1 MKKLAVLA
9 VIAGLTAGIMT
20 GCGGTQRNADAA
32 AQMTGQGN
40 GAQEAAVQSGEVYND
55 RDDRIDDQQD
65 DRSETANADQAAQ
78 QPAQSD
84 QAAVQQT
91 TQPAATEDEQKAAAL
106 QTALKDAG
114 VNEADASRIRVT
126 SDRDDGMLVYEV
138 RFDAAETE
146 YDYEIDAQSG
156 RIISTDVERWD
167 NDDRDDRNR
176 LANANVAVSRDEAV
190 KTALGKVS
198 GATERDIRIELDYDD
213 GRYKYEGDIIYNGIE
228 YDFEID
234 ADNGKIIEWSEERR

>member
-32 AQMTGQGN
+32 AQMTGRGN
-40 GAQEAAVQSGEVYND
+40 GAQEAPVQSGEVYDD

-65 DRSETANADQAAQ
+65 DRNEAANTDQ
-78 QPAQSD
+78 
-84 QAAVQQT
+84 
-91 TQPAATEDEQKAAAL
+91 AAAL

-126 SDRDDGMLVYEV
+126 MDRDDGMLVYEV
-138 RFDAAETE
+138 RFDAAEVE

-167 NDDRDDRNR
+167 DDDRDDRNR
-176 LANANVAVSRDEAV
+176 TANANVAVSRDEAV

-198 GATERDIRIELDYDD
+198 GATEKDVRIELDYDD
-213 GRYKYEGDIIYNGIE
+213 GRYRYEGDIIYNGIE

-234 ADNGKIIEWSEERR
+234 ADSGRILEWEEDRR

>member
-9 VIAGLTAGIMT
+9 VIAGLAAGIMT
-20 GCGGTQRNADAA
+20 GCGGAQRYGNTS

-40 GAQEAAVQSGEVYND
+40 GAQQTAVQSGEAYDD
-55 RDDRIDDQQD
+55 RDDRFDDQYD
-65 DRSETANADQAAQ
+65 DRNEMAIADQAA
-78 QPAQSD
+78 A
-84 QAAVQQT
+84 QQT
-91 TQPAATEDEQKAAAL
+91 AATEDEQKEAAL
-106 QTALKDAG
+106 QTALADAG

-126 SDRDDGMLVYEV
+126 ADRDDGMLVYEV
-138 RFDAAETE
+138 RFDAAEVE
-146 YDYEIDAQSG
+146 YDYEIDARSG

-176 LANANVAVSRDEAV
+176 TANVNVAVSRDEAV
-190 KTALGKVS
+190 QTALAKVS

-213 GRYKYEGDIIYNGIE
+213 GRYRYEGDIIYKGIE

-234 ADNGKIIEWSEERR
+234 ADHGNIIEWSEERR

>member
-40 GAQEAAVQSGEVYND
+40 GAQKAAVQSGEVYDD

-65 DRSETANADQAAQ
+65 DRSEAANADQAAQ
-78 QPAQSD
+78 Q
-84 QAAVQQT
+84 QT
-91 TQPAATEDEQKAAAL
+91 TQPASAEDEQKAAAL

-198 GATERDIRIELDYDD
+198 GATERDIRIGLDYDD

-234 ADNGKIIEWSEERR
+234 ADNGKHHRVERRKKIG

>member
-40 GAQEAAVQSGEVYND
+40 GAQEAAVQSGEVYDD
-55 RDDRIDDQQD
+55 RDDRQD
-65 DRSETANADQAAQ
+65 DRNETANIDQAAAGQDQAAQ
-78 QPAQSD
+78 
-84 QAAVQQT
+84 
-91 TQPAATEDEQKAAAL
+91 QPAATEDEQKEAAL
-106 QTALKDAG
+106 QTALADAG

-126 SDRDDGMLVYEV
+126 MDRDDGMLVYEV
-138 RFDAAETE
+138 RFDAAEVE
-146 YDYEIDAQSG
+146 YDYEIDAESG

-167 NDDRDDRNR
+167 DDDRDDRNR
-176 LANANVAVSRDEAV
+176 TANANVAVSRDEAV
-190 KTALGKVS
+190 KTVLGKVS
-198 GATERDIRIELDYDD
+198 GATEKDVRIELDYDD
-213 GRYKYEGDIIYNGIE
+213 GRYRYEGDIIYNGIE

-234 ADNGKIIEWSEERR
+234 ADSGRILEWEEDRR

>member
-40 GAQEAAVQSGEVYND
+40 GAQEAAVQSGEVYDD

-65 DRSETANADQAAQ
+65 DRNEAANTDQAAADQ
-78 QPAQSD
+78 D
-84 QAAVQQT
+84 QAVQ
-91 TQPAATEDEQKAAAL
+91 QPAATEDEQKEAAL
-106 QTALKDAG
+106 QTALADAG

-126 SDRDDGMLVYEV
+126 ADRDDGMLVYEV
-138 RFDAAETE
+138 RFDAAEVE
-146 YDYEIDAQSG
+146 YDYEIDARSG

-167 NDDRDDRNR
+167 DDRDDRNR
-176 LANANVAVSRDEAV
+176 TANVAVSRDEAV
-190 KTALGKVS
+190 KTALAKVS

-213 GRYKYEGDIIYNGIE
+213 GRYKYEGDIICNGIE

-234 ADNGKIIEWSEERR
+234 ADHGNIIEWSEERR

>member
-40 GAQEAAVQSGEVYND
+40 GAQKAAVQSGEVYDD

-65 DRSETANADQAAQ
+65 DRSEAANADQAAQ
-78 QPAQSD
+78 Q
-84 QAAVQQT
+84 QT
-91 TQPAATEDEQKAAAL
+91 TQPAGAEDEQKAAAL
-106 QTALKDAG
+106 RTALKDAG

>member
-40 GAQEAAVQSGEVYND
+40 GAQAAAVQSGEVYDD
-55 RDDRIDDQQD
+55 RDDRFDDQYD
-65 DRSETANADQAAQ
+65 DRNEAANTDQAA
-78 QPAQSD
+78 A
-84 QAAVQQT
+84 QQT
-91 TQPAATEDEQKAAAL
+91 TQQPAATEDEQKAAAL

-126 SDRDDGMLVYEV
+126 MDRDDGMLVYEV
-138 RFDAAETE
+138 RFDAAEIE
-146 YDYEIDAQSG
+146 YDYEIDAESG

-167 NDDRDDRNR
+167 DDDRDDRNR
-176 LANANVAVSRDEAV
+176 TANANVAVSRDEAV

-198 GATERDIRIELDYDD
+198 GATEKDVRIELDYDD
-213 GRYKYEGDIIYNGIE
+213 GRYRYEGDIIYNGIE

-234 ADNGKIIEWSEERR
+234 ADSGRILEWEEDRR

>member
-9 VIAGLTAGIMT
+9 VIAGLAAGIMT

-40 GAQEAAVQSGEVYND
+40 GAQAASVQSGEVYDD
-55 RDDRIDDQQD
+55 RDDRQD
-65 DRSETANADQAAQ
+65 DRNETANTDQATADQ
-78 QPAQSD
+78 D
-84 QAAVQQT
+84 QAVQ
-91 TQPAATEDEQKAAAL
+91 QPAATEDEQKEAAL

-126 SDRDDGMLVYEV
+126 MDRDDGMLVYEV
-138 RFDAAETE
+138 RFDAAEVE
-146 YDYEIDAQSG
+146 YDYEIDAESG
-156 RIISTDVERWD
+156 RIVSTDVERWD
-167 NDDRDDRNR
+167 DDDRDDRNR
-176 LANANVAVSRDEAV
+176 TANANVAVSRDEAV

-198 GATERDIRIELDYDD
+198 GATEKDVRIELDYDD
-213 GRYKYEGDIIYNGIE
+213 GRYRYEGDIIYNGIE

-234 ADNGKIIEWSEERR
+234 ADSGRILEWEEDRR

>member
-40 GAQEAAVQSGEVYND
+40 GARQTAAQSGEVYDD
-55 RDDRIDDQQD
+55 RDDRFDDQQD
-65 DRSETANADQAAQ
+65 DRNEAANTDQ
-78 QPAQSD
+78 
-84 QAAVQQT
+84 
-91 TQPAATEDEQKAAAL
+91 AAAL

-126 SDRDDGMLVYEV
+126 MDRDDGMLVYEV
-138 RFDAAETE
+138 RFDAAEVE

-167 NDDRDDRNR
+167 DDDRDDRNR
-176 LANANVAVSRDEAV
+176 TANANVAVSRDEAV

-198 GATERDIRIELDYDD
+198 GATEKDVRIELDYDD
-213 GRYKYEGDIIYNGIE
+213 GRYRYEGDIIYNGIE

-234 ADNGKIIEWSEERR
+234 ADSGRILEWEEDRR

>member
-40 GAQEAAVQSGEVYND
+40 GAQKAAVQSGEVYD
-55 RDDRIDDQQD
+55 DWDDRIDDQQD
-65 DRSETANADQAAQ
+65 DRSEAANADQATQ
-78 QPAQSD
+78 
-84 QAAVQQT
+84 QQT
-91 TQPAATEDEQKAAAL
+91 TQPAGAEDEQKAAAL

-114 VNEADASRIRVT
+114 VNEADESRIRVT

-138 RFDAAETE
+138 RFDAAEVE

-156 RIISTDVERWD
+156 RIISTDVERWH

-198 GATERDIRIELDYDD
+198 GATERDIRIGLDYDD
-213 GRYKYEGDIIYNGIE
+213 GRYQYEGDIIYNGIE

>member
-9 VIAGLTAGIMT
+9 VIAGLAAGIMT

-32 AQMTGQGN
+32 AQMTGRGN
-40 GAQEAAVQSGEVYND
+40 GAQEAAVQSGEVYDD
-55 RDDRIDDQQD
+55 RDDRQD
-65 DRSETANADQAAQ
+65 DRNETANTDQAAADQ
-78 QPAQSD
+78 D
-84 QAAVQQT
+84 QAVQ
-91 TQPAATEDEQKAAAL
+91 QPAATEDEQKEAAL

-126 SDRDDGMLVYEV
+126 MDRDDGMLVYEV
-138 RFDAAETE
+138 RFDAAEVE

-167 NDDRDDRNR
+167 DDDRDDRNR
-176 LANANVAVSRDEAV
+176 TANANVAVSREEAV

-198 GATERDIRIELDYDD
+198 GATEKDVRIELDYDD
-213 GRYKYEGDIIYNGIE
+213 GRYRYEGDIIYNGIE

-234 ADNGKIIEWSEERR
+234 ADSGRILEWEEDRR

>member
-40 GAQEAAVQSGEVYND
+40 GTQEAAVQSGEVYDD
-55 RDDRIDDQQD
+55 RDDR
-65 DRSETANADQAAQ
+65 SEAANADQAAQ
-78 QPAQSD
+78 Q
-84 QAAVQQT
+84 QT
-91 TQPAATEDEQKAAAL
+91 TQPAGAEDEQKAAAL

-167 NDDRDDRNR
+167 DDDRDDRNR
-176 LANANVAVSRDEAV
+176 TANANVAVSRDEAV

>member
-32 AQMTGQGN
+32 AQMTGRGN
-40 GAQEAAVQSGEVYND
+40 GAQEAAVQSGEVYD
-55 RDDRIDDQQD
+55 GRDDRIDDQQD
-65 DRSETANADQAAQ
+65 DRNKAANTDQ
-78 QPAQSD
+78 
-84 QAAVQQT
+84 
-91 TQPAATEDEQKAAAL
+91 AAAL

-126 SDRDDGMLVYEV
+126 MDRDDGMLVYEV
-138 RFDAAETE
+138 RFDAAEVE
-146 YDYEIDAQSG
+146 YDYEIDAESG

-167 NDDRDDRNR
+167 DDDRDDRNR
-176 LANANVAVSRDEAV
+176 TANANVAVSRDEAV

-198 GATERDIRIELDYDD
+198 GATEKDVRIELDYDD
-213 GRYKYEGDIIYNGIE
+213 GRYRYEGDIIYNGIE

-234 ADNGKIIEWSEERR
+234 ADSGRILEWEEDRR

>member
-40 GAQEAAVQSGEVYND
+40 GAQKAAVQSGEVYDD

-65 DRSETANADQAAQ
+65 DRSEAANADQAAQ
-78 QPAQSD
+78 Q
-84 QAAVQQT
+84 QT
-91 TQPAATEDEQKAAAL
+91 TQPASAEDEQKAAAL

-198 GATERDIRIELDYDD
+198 GATERDIRIGLDYDD

>member
-9 VIAGLTAGIMT
+9 VIAGLAAGIMT

-32 AQMTGQGN
+32 AQMTGRGN
-40 GAQEAAVQSGEVYND
+40 GAQEAAVQSGEVYDD
-55 RDDRIDDQQD
+55 RDDRFDDQYD
-65 DRSETANADQAAQ
+65 DRNKAANTDQ
-78 QPAQSD
+78 
-84 QAAVQQT
+84 
-91 TQPAATEDEQKAAAL
+91 AAAL

-126 SDRDDGMLVYEV
+126 MDRDDGMLVYEV
-138 RFDAAETE
+138 RFDAAEVE
-146 YDYEIDAQSG
+146 YDYEIDAESG

-167 NDDRDDRNR
+167 DDDRDDRNR
-176 LANANVAVSRDEAV
+176 TANANVAVSREEAV

-198 GATERDIRIELDYDD
+198 GATEKDVRIELDYDD
-213 GRYKYEGDIIYNGIE
+213 GRYRYEGDIIYNGIE

-234 ADNGKIIEWSEERR
+234 ADSGRILEWEEDRR

>member
-40 GAQEAAVQSGEVYND
+40 GAQEAAVQSGEVYDD
-55 RDDRIDDQQD
+55 RDDRQD
-65 DRSETANADQAAQ
+65 DRNETANTDQAAADQ
-78 QPAQSD
+78 D
-84 QAAVQQT
+84 QAVQ
-91 TQPAATEDEQKAAAL
+91 QPAATEDEQKEAAL

-126 SDRDDGMLVYEV
+126 MDRDDGMLVYEV
-138 RFDAAETE
+138 RFDAAEVE
-146 YDYEIDAQSG
+146 YDYEIDAESG
-156 RIISTDVERWD
+156 RIVSTDVERWD
-167 NDDRDDRNR
+167 DDGRDDRNR
-176 LANANVAVSRDEAV
+176 TANANVAVSRDEAV

-198 GATERDIRIELDYDD
+198 GATEKDVRIELDYDD
-213 GRYKYEGDIIYNGIE
+213 GRYRYEGDIIYNGIE

-234 ADNGKIIEWSEERR
+234 ADSGRILEWEEDRR

>member
-32 AQMTGQGN
+32 AQMTGRGN
-40 GAQEAAVQSGEVYND
+40 GAQEAAVQSGEVYDD

-65 DRSETANADQAAQ
+65 DRNKAANTDQ
-78 QPAQSD
+78 
-84 QAAVQQT
+84 
-91 TQPAATEDEQKAAAL
+91 AAAL

-126 SDRDDGMLVYEV
+126 MDRDDGMLVYEV
-138 RFDAAETE
+138 RFDAAEVE
-146 YDYEIDAQSG
+146 YDYEIDAESG

-167 NDDRDDRNR
+167 DDDRDDRNR
-176 LANANVAVSRDEAV
+176 TANANVAVSREEAV

-198 GATERDIRIELDYDD
+198 GATEKDVRIELDYDD
-213 GRYKYEGDIIYNGIE
+213 GRYRYEGDIIYNGIE

-234 ADNGKIIEWSEERR
+234 ADSGRILEWEEDRR

>member
-32 AQMTGQGN
+32 AQMTGRGN
-40 GAQEAAVQSGEVYND
+40 GAQEAAVQSGEVYDD

-65 DRSETANADQAAQ
+65 DRNKAANTDQ
-78 QPAQSD
+78 
-84 QAAVQQT
+84 
-91 TQPAATEDEQKAAAL
+91 AAAL

-126 SDRDDGMLVYEV
+126 MDRDDGMLVYEV
-138 RFDAAETE
+138 RFDAAEVE
-146 YDYEIDAQSG
+146 YDYEIDAESG
-156 RIISTDVERWD
+156 RIVSTDVERWD
-167 NDDRDDRNR
+167 DDDRDDRNR
-176 LANANVAVSRDEAV
+176 TANANVAVSRDEAV

-198 GATERDIRIELDYDD
+198 GATEKDVRIELDYDD
-213 GRYKYEGDIIYNGIE
+213 GRYRYEGDIIYNGIE

-234 ADNGKIIEWSEERR
+234 ADSGRILEWEEDRR

>member
-32 AQMTGQGN
+32 AQMTGRGN
-40 GAQEAAVQSGEVYND
+40 GAQQTAVQSGEVYDD
-55 RDDRIDDQQD
+55 RDDRFDDQYD
-65 DRSETANADQAAQ
+65 DRNEAANTDQ
-78 QPAQSD
+78 
-84 QAAVQQT
+84 
-91 TQPAATEDEQKAAAL
+91 AAAL

-126 SDRDDGMLVYEV
+126 MDRDDGMLVYEV
-138 RFDAAETE
+138 RFDAAEVE
-146 YDYEIDAQSG
+146 YDYEIDAESG

-167 NDDRDDRNR
+167 DDDRDDRNQT
-176 LANANVAVSRDEAV
+176 ANANVAVSRDEAV

-198 GATERDIRIELDYDD
+198 GATEKDVRIELDYDD
-213 GRYKYEGDIIYNGIE
+213 GRYRYEGDIIYNGIE

-234 ADNGKIIEWSEERR
+234 ADSGRILEWEEDRR

>member
-32 AQMTGQGN
+32 RQMTGQGN
-40 GAQEAAVQSGEVYND
+40 GARQTAAQSGEVYDD
-55 RDDRIDDQQD
+55 RDDRYDDQYD
-65 DRSETANADQAAQ
+65 DRNEMTNADQAAQ
-78 QPAQSD
+78 QT
-84 QAAVQQT
+84 V
-91 TQPAATEDEQKAAAL
+91 QPAATEDEQKEAAL
-106 QTALKDAG
+106 QTALADAG
-114 VNEADASRIRVT
+114 VNEADTSRIRVT
-126 SDRDDGMLVYEV
+126 MDRDDGMLVYEV
-138 RFDAAETE
+138 RFDAAEIE

-167 NDDRDDRNR
+167 DDDRDDRNR
-176 LANANVAVSRDEAV
+176 TVNANVAVGRDEAV
-190 KTALGKVS
+190 KTVLGKVS
-198 GATERDIRIELDYDD
+198 GATEQDVRIELDYDD

-234 ADNGKIIEWSEERR
+234 ADSGRILEWEEGRR

>member
-9 VIAGLTAGIMT
+9 VIAGLAAGIMT

-40 GAQEAAVQSGEVYND
+40 GAQEAPVQSGEVYDD

-65 DRSETANADQAAQ
+65 DRNKAANTDQ
-78 QPAQSD
+78 
-84 QAAVQQT
+84 
-91 TQPAATEDEQKAAAL
+91 AAAL

-126 SDRDDGMLVYEV
+126 MDRDDGMLVYEV
-138 RFDAAETE
+138 RFDAAEVE
-146 YDYEIDAQSG
+146 YDYEIDAESG

-167 NDDRDDRNR
+167 DDDRDDRNR
-176 LANANVAVSRDEAV
+176 TANANVAVSRDEAV

-198 GATERDIRIELDYDD
+198 GATEKDVRIELDYDD
-213 GRYKYEGDIIYNGIE
+213 GRYRYEGDIIYNGIE

-234 ADNGKIIEWSEERR
+234 ADSGRILEWEEDRR

>member
-40 GAQEAAVQSGEVYND
+40 GAQAAAVQSGEVYND

-65 DRSETANADQAAQ
+65 DRSEMANADQAAQ

-91 TQPAATEDEQKAAAL
+91 TQPTATEDEQKAAAL

-156 RIISTDVERWD
+156 RIISADVERWD
-167 NDDRDDRNR
+167 NDDRNR
-176 LANANVAVSRDEAV
+176 TANANVAVSRDEAV

-198 GATERDIRIELDYDD
+198 GATERDIRIELDCDD
-213 GRYKYEGDIIYNGIE
+213 GRHKYEGDIIYNGIE

-234 ADNGKIIEWSEERR
+234 ADSGRILEWEEDRR

>member
-9 VIAGLTAGIMT
+9 VIAGLAAGIMT

-32 AQMTGQGN
+32 AQMTGRGN
-40 GAQEAAVQSGEVYND
+40 GAQEAAVQSGEVYDD

-65 DRSETANADQAAQ
+65 DRNEAANTDQ
-78 QPAQSD
+78 
-84 QAAVQQT
+84 
-91 TQPAATEDEQKAAAL
+91 AAAL

-126 SDRDDGMLVYEV
+126 MDRDDGMLVYEV
-138 RFDAAETE
+138 RFDAAEIE
-146 YDYEIDAQSG
+146 YDYEIDAESG

-167 NDDRDDRNR
+167 DDDRDDRNR
-176 LANANVAVSRDEAV
+176 TANANVAVSRDEAV

-198 GATERDIRIELDYDD
+198 GATEKDVRIELDYDD
-213 GRYKYEGDIIYNGIE
+213 GRYRYEGDIIYNGIE

-234 ADNGKIIEWSEERR
+234 ADSGRILEWEEDRR

>member
-20 GCGGTQRNADAA
+20 GCGGAQRYGNTS

-40 GAQEAAVQSGEVYND
+40 GAQETAVQSGEVYDD
-55 RDDRIDDQQD
+55 RDVA
-65 DRSETANADQAAQ
+65 ANADQAAQ
-78 QPAQSD
+78 QTA
-84 QAAVQQT
+84 
-91 TQPAATEDEQKAAAL
+91 QPAATEDEQKEAAL

-126 SDRDDGMLVYEV
+126 ADRDDGMLVYEV
-138 RFDAAETE
+138 RFDAAEVE

-156 RIISTDVERWD
+156 RIISTDVERW
-167 NDDRDDRNR
+167 NDDRNR
-176 LANANVAVSRDEAV
+176 TANANVAVSRDKAV
-190 KTALGKVS
+190 KTALAKVS
-198 GATERDIRIELDYDD
+198 GAAERDIRIELDYDD

-234 ADNGKIIEWSEERR
+234 ADNGSIIEWSEERR

>member
-9 VIAGLTAGIMT
+9 VIAGLAAGIMT

-32 AQMTGQGN
+32 AQMTGRGN
-40 GAQEAAVQSGEVYND
+40 GAQEAPVQSGEVYDD
-55 RDDRIDDQQD
+55 RDDRFDDQYD
-65 DRSETANADQAAQ
+65 DRNEAANTDQ
-78 QPAQSD
+78 
-84 QAAVQQT
+84 
-91 TQPAATEDEQKAAAL
+91 AAAL

-126 SDRDDGMLVYEV
+126 MDRDDGMLVYEV
-138 RFDAAETE
+138 RFDAAEVE
-146 YDYEIDAQSG
+146 YDYEIDAESG

-167 NDDRDDRNR
+167 DDDRDDRNR
-176 LANANVAVSRDEAV
+176 TANANVAVSRNEAV

-198 GATERDIRIELDYDD
+198 GATEKDVRIELDYDD
-213 GRYKYEGDIIYNGIE
+213 GRYRYEGDIIYNGIE

-234 ADNGKIIEWSEERR
+234 ADSGRILEWEEDRR

>member
-32 AQMTGQGN
+32 AQMTGRGN
-40 GAQEAAVQSGEVYND
+40 GAQAASVQSGEVYDD
-55 RDDRIDDQQD
+55 RDDRQD
-65 DRSETANADQAAQ
+65 DRNETANTDQ
-78 QPAQSD
+78 
-84 QAAVQQT
+84 
-91 TQPAATEDEQKAAAL
+91 AAAL

-126 SDRDDGMLVYEV
+126 MDRDDGMLVYEV
-138 RFDAAETE
+138 RFDAAEVE
-146 YDYEIDAQSG
+146 YDYEIDAESG

-167 NDDRDDRNR
+167 DDDRDDRNR
-176 LANANVAVSRDEAV
+176 TANANVAVSREEAV

-198 GATERDIRIELDYDD
+198 GATEKDVRIELDYDD
-213 GRYKYEGDIIYNGIE
+213 GRYRYEGDIIYNGIE

-234 ADNGKIIEWSEERR
+234 ADSGRILEWEEDRR

>member
-9 VIAGLTAGIMT
+9 VIAGLAAGIMT

-40 GAQEAAVQSGEVYND
+40 GTQQTAVQSGEVYDD

-65 DRSETANADQAAQ
+65 DRNEAANTDQ
-78 QPAQSD
+78 
-84 QAAVQQT
+84 
-91 TQPAATEDEQKAAAL
+91 AAAL

-126 SDRDDGMLVYEV
+126 MDRDDGMLVYEV
-138 RFDAAETE
+138 RFDAAEVE

-167 NDDRDDRNR
+167 DDDRDDRNR
-176 LANANVAVSRDEAV
+176 TANANVAVSRDEAV

-198 GATERDIRIELDYDD
+198 GATEKDVRIELDYDD
-213 GRYKYEGDIIYNGIE
+213 GRYRYEGDIIYNGIE

-234 ADNGKIIEWSEERR
+234 ADSGRILEWEEDRR

>member
-9 VIAGLTAGIMT
+9 VIAGLAAGIMT

-32 AQMTGQGN
+32 AQMTGRGN
-40 GAQEAAVQSGEVYND
+40 GAQEAAVQSGEVYDD
-55 RDDRIDDQQD
+55 RDDRQD
-65 DRSETANADQAAQ
+65 DRNETANTDQAAADQ
-78 QPAQSD
+78 D
-84 QAAVQQT
+84 QAVQ
-91 TQPAATEDEQKAAAL
+91 QPAATEDEQKEAAL

-126 SDRDDGMLVYEV
+126 MDRDDGMLVYEV
-138 RFDAAETE
+138 RFDAAEVE
-146 YDYEIDAQSG
+146 YDYEIDAESG

-167 NDDRDDRNR
+167 DDDRDDRNR
-176 LANANVAVSRDEAV
+176 TANANVAVSREEAV

-198 GATERDIRIELDYDD
+198 GATEKDVRIELDYDD
-213 GRYKYEGDIIYNGIE
+213 GRYRYEGDIIYNGIE

-234 ADNGKIIEWSEERR
+234 ADSGRILEWEEDRR

>member
-40 GAQEAAVQSGEVYND
+40 GAQKAAVQSGEVYDD

-65 DRSETANADQAAQ
+65 DRSEAANADQ
-78 QPAQSD
+78 
-84 QAAVQQT
+84 
-91 TQPAATEDEQKAAAL
+91 AAAL

-146 YDYEIDAQSG
+146 YDYEIDAESG

-167 NDDRDDRNR
+167 DDDRDDRNR
-176 LANANVAVSRDEAV
+176 TANENVAVSRDEAV

-198 GATERDIRIELDYDD
+198 GATERDIRIGLDYDD

>member
-32 AQMTGQGN
+32 AQMTGRGN
-40 GAQEAAVQSGEVYND
+40 GAQEAAVQSGEVYDD
-55 RDDRIDDQQD
+55 RDDRQD
-65 DRSETANADQAAQ
+65 DRNETANTDQAAADQ
-78 QPAQSD
+78 D
-84 QAAVQQT
+84 QAVQ
-91 TQPAATEDEQKAAAL
+91 QPAATEDEQKEAAL

-126 SDRDDGMLVYEV
+126 MDRDDGMLVYEV
-138 RFDAAETE
+138 RFDAAEVE
-146 YDYEIDAQSG
+146 YDYEIDAESG

-167 NDDRDDRNR
+167 DDDRDDRNR
-176 LANANVAVSRDEAV
+176 TANANVAVSRDEAV

-198 GATERDIRIELDYDD
+198 GATEKDVRIELDYDD
-213 GRYKYEGDIIYNGIE
+213 GRYRYEGDIIYNGIE

-234 ADNGKIIEWSEERR
+234 ADSGRILEWEEDRR

>member
-20 GCGGTQRNADAA
+20 GCGGAQRYGNTS

-40 GAQEAAVQSGEVYND
+40 GAQKTAVQSGEVYDD
-55 RDDRIDDQQD
+55 RDDRFDDQYD
-65 DRSETANADQAAQ
+65 DRNEAANTDQAAQ
-78 QPAQSD
+78 
-84 QAAVQQT
+84 
-91 TQPAATEDEQKAAAL
+91 QPAATEDEQKEAAL

-126 SDRDDGMLVYEV
+126 ADRDDGMLVYEV
-138 RFDAAETE
+138 RFDAAEVE

-156 RIISTDVERWD
+156 RIISTDVERW
-167 NDDRDDRNR
+167 NDDRNR
-176 LANANVAVSRDEAV
+176 TANANVAVSRDEAV
-190 KTALGKVS
+190 KTALAKVS
-198 GATERDIRIELDYDD
+198 GAAERDIRIELDYDD

-234 ADNGKIIEWSEERR
+234 ADNGSIIEWSEERR